1 MDPRTEKML
10 AERGSKPA
18 APSTPPRRPLNSKLL
33 AGAVVAVLFTA
44 YYFAVALPAQRA
56 DRLDMEARVAAS
68 VKADVASK
76 HTSVADCLAKAQA
89 DAEAQW
95 TAACKARKE
104 GPNCPLPARQA
115 DAFDNAESAARN
127 ACLIGH

>member
-1 MDPRTEKML
+1 
-10 AERGSKPA
+10 
-18 APSTPPRRPLNSKLL
+18 
-33 AGAVVAVLFTA
+33 VLFTA

-76 HTSVADCLAKAQA
+76 HTSVADCLAKVQA

-104 GPNCPLPARQA
+104 GRNCPLPARQA
-115 DAFDNAESAARN
+115 DAFDNAESVARN
-127 ACLIGH
+127 ACLIGTLTPPWRRYTPAHGAPDLHVPLFPRASGHHVGAAGLSRL

>member
-10 AERGSKPA
+10 AERAERKA
-18 APSTPPRRPLNSKLL
+18 APPAPQRRPVNIKLL
-33 AGAVVAVLFTA
+33 AGAGAAVLFAA

-56 DRLDMEARVAAS
+56 DQLEVETRAAER
-68 VKADVASK
+68 VKADTSSK
-76 HTSVADCLAKAQA
+76 HVSVADCLAKVQA

-95 TAACKARKE
+95 TAACKAKKQ
-104 GPNCPLPARQA
+104 GPSCPLPEHQA
-115 DAFDNAESAARN
+115 DAFESAESAARN